1 MTTMRSFTL
10 LCTIGV
16 FCFISYNMVRMPV
29 LALFAESLGASPERI
44 GLIVSVSTLTGVF
57 LKLPSGA
64 LSDIY
69 GRRILLRVGVVAF
82 GLPPFLYPFVSD
94 LNVLTALRFFHGLAT
109 AIFAPSAL
117 ATVAE
122 LYRERRGAALGT
134 YTACTQS
141 GALLGPFI
149 GGYLVYAAGF
159 PSAFVTAGVFGCI
172 AVVIFYSLRLN
183 PPPPPL
189 HERGFTP
196 VLAEM
201 WTGFSV
207 VAKNRKV
214 LITSSTDA
222 AKMIANGALMA
233 FLPLYGLSVGLNPG
247 EVGLLFTVQAF
258 TSFFSKPIMGRV
270 SDQVGRQPLIMIG
283 LLICAATFVCIPHVS
298 LFSLLLVLSAGFGF
312 GEAVVSSSSSALVAD
327 SSEFK
332 TLGAGMGMQGTIMD
346 IGHASGPLLAGIL
359 IERMS
364 YSSAFAIIAGIQL
377 GAALVFWLTMRRA

>member
-1 MTTMRSFTL
+1 MTPSRTFAL

-69 GRRILLRVGVVAF
+69 GRRMLLRVGVIAF
-82 GLPPFLYPFVSD
+82 GVPPFFYPFISD
-94 LNVLTALRFFHGLAT
+94 LDVLTLLRLCHGLAT

-149 GGYLVYAAGF
+149 GGYLVFASGF
-159 PSAFVTAGVFGCI
+159 SSSFLTAGVFGCI
-172 AVVIFYSLRLN
+172 AIVMFYSLHLPS
-183 PPPPPL
+183 PPTRVPDKKL
-189 HERGFTP
+189 SS
-196 VLAEM
+196 VWAEM
-201 WTGFSV
+201 WKGFSI
-207 VAKNRKV
+207 VARNRKV

-233 FLPLYGLSVGLNPG
+233 FLPLYGVSVGLNAA
-247 EVGLLFTVQAF
+247 EVGLLFTVQSL
-258 TSFFSKPIMGRV
+258 TSFISKPIMGRV
-270 SDQVGRQPLIMIG
+270 SDRVGRQPLIFLG
-283 LLICAATFVCIPHVS
+283 LLMCAATFVCIPHVTG
-298 LFSLLLVLSAGFGF
+298 LAVLLVLSSGFGF
-312 GEAVVSSSSSALVAD
+312 GEAVVTSSSSAFVAD

-332 TLGAGMGMQGTIMD
+332 TLGAGMGMQGTIGD
-346 IGHASGPLLAGIL
+346 IGHASGPLLAGVL
-359 IERMS
+359 IAQMS
-364 YSSAFAIIAGIQL
+364 YAGAFGIIAGL
-377 GAALVFWLTMRRA
+377 EVVAAGIFWLTMRQT